1 VGVAGQTAGSDMDVL
16 CAGAIVVA
24 WDIREI
30 EFFPD
35 TVDRDSGAV
44 RALLADGVAGPRGMR
59 ISVLVARHS
68 IQVRRRTWLRTPQRL
83 HMTYTRC
90 SRGIGTVPIMRG
102 LRGRRRCAGR
112 VPVAVACA
120 ARLLQNGAAE
130 VTGGGGGIV
139 AGATANDGAAHADTL
154 DEAIDR
160 DGDKL
165 GKCIERA

>member
-24 WDIREI
+24 WNIREI

-35 TVDRDSGAV
+35 TVDRDSGAA
-44 RALLADGVAGPRGMR
+44 RALLVDGVAGPRGMR
-59 ISVLVARHS
+59 ISLLVARQS

-112 VPVAVACA
+112 VPFAVAWA
-120 ARLLQNGAAE
+120 ARLLQNGAAK

-139 AGATANDGAAHADTL
+139 AGATANDDAAHADTL

-165 GKCIERA
+165 GKCIGQA